1 MNYKK
6 AAAELIISV
15 MGTEN
20 LTLEQAERLVAVPP
34 NPEMGDAAFPCF
46 SFAKVLRKAPPVI
59 ANELCGRIMENLK
72 DDCVFYKVEA
82 VGGYLNFYLKRG
94 VLAETVIK
102 EVLEKGD
109 KYGKSDEGQNK
120 KVLVEFSSPNIAK
133 PFHIGH
139 LVTTALGS
147 SLERIYSFLGYDTV
161 KINHLGDWGTQFGKL
176 ISAYKRWG
184 DAAVIEA
191 DPINELLKIYVKF
204 HNEAENNPELE
215 DEARAYFK
223 KLEDGDE
230 EVTKLW
236 QFFKDASLKEFNKT
250 YNLLDISFD
259 SYAGESFYTDKMPEV
274 VELLKEKNLLEE
286 SDGAQVVRFED
297 ENVPPCIILKSDG
310 TTIYATRD
318 LAAAIYRKRTY
329 DFDKNIYVVGT
340 PQALHFKQIFS
351 VLNKMGYDW
360 SDDCVHVGFGYVRFP
375 DKVLSTRHGDVVF
388 LEDVLRESIEKTK
401 EIIQNSA
408 TSKNIEDIDEV
419 SEKIGVGAILYS
431 FLKNGRE
438 KDIVFTWKDILDFEG
453 ESGPYVQYAYARGKS
468 VIRKAAEMGIDYSGA
483 DLSLLEG
490 SDEFELVKQINSFYD
505 AVKEAANK
513 NEPCCVTRYV
523 TDLAQ
528 LFNKFYNTCNIMK
541 SEGDLRDARLKLT
554 EAAATCIK
562 SALYL
567 IGVRVVEKM

>member
-6 AAAELIISV
+6 AAAEIIASV
-15 MGTEN
+15 TDSEQ
-20 LTLEQAERLVAVPP
+20 LTAEQAERLMAVPP

-46 SFAKVLRKAPPVI
+46 TLAKAFRKAPPAI
-59 ANELCGRIMENLK
+59 ATELCEKVSTAVENSELFEK
-72 DDCVFYKVEA
+72 AAA

-94 VLAETVIK
+94 ALAKEVVT

-109 KYGKSDEGQNK
+109 NYGKSDEGSGK

-147 SLERIYSFLGYDTV
+147 SLERIYGFLGYDTV

-184 DAAVIEA
+184 DAAAIEA

-204 HNEAENNPELE
+204 HTEAEAHPELE

-223 KLEDGDE
+223 LLEDGDE
-230 EVTKLW
+230 EITNLW
-236 QFFKDASLKEFNKT
+236 KFFVDASLKEFNKT
-250 YNLLDISFD
+250 YKLLDISFD
-259 SYAGESFYTDKMPEV
+259 SYAGESFYSDKMPEV

-351 VLNKMGYDW
+351 VLGKMGY
-360 SDDCVHVGFGYVRFP
+360 
-375 DKVLSTRHGDVVF
+375 
-388 LEDVLRESIEKTK
+388 E
-401 EIIQNSA
+401 
-408 TSKNIEDIDEV
+408 
-419 SEKIGVGAILYS
+419 
-431 FLKNGRE
+431 
-438 KDIVFTWKDILDFEG
+438 
-453 ESGPYVQYAYARGKS
+453 
-468 VIRKAAEMGIDYSGA
+468 
-483 DLSLLEG
+483 
-490 SDEFELVKQINSFYD
+490 
-505 AVKEAANK
+505 
-513 NEPCCVTRYV
+513 
-523 TDLAQ
+523 
-528 LFNKFYNTCNIMK
+528 
-541 SEGDLRDARLKLT
+541 
-554 EAAATCIK
+554 
-562 SALYL
+562 
-567 IGVRVVEKM
+567 